1 MQCLYCDRRLGL
13 FSSAKGVFCSDEHE
27 KLYRSAAQRR
37 LETPYVSA
45 AGALDNATVQDLAQ
59 LLKATQAE
67 SGATVEAHAEVA
79 MAADLTEAVAVSVS
93 NSTASTDAHAV
104 PAVGQQGI
112 VTPIAPIASGR
123 DPGQPLPN
131 LTPQSDPQW
140 SLISDPPHVEP
151 EIPPDR
157 RAEPRVKN
165 IQILK
170 VASLRDP
177 EKQVNCALVDTSDA
191 GIQFTSDREFRT
203 GEVLI
208 AELPDQLAL
217 AEVRYSQ
224 AKDGRYAVG
233 AERAQ
238 TVPREAASSS
248 STGQE
253 RAELLI
259 KTLCDR
265 VKTGFAEEPGQG
277 ADRTRALERVGRILE
292 VWQSTQSPPAP
303 PTYEPHIEAKPS
315 SGVGRAFGAVAAA
328 LVMGGLL
335 TVCVLQFQKDRTPLP
350 PPPRVAA
357 PPPLAKIQPKVDKVE
372 PAPQEVPTAPV
383 LHRAQIKAIQS
394 TWIGV
399 STDGNKVF
407 AGMLAKGATRD
418 LEYSKFAF
426 LHAGNATGVEII
438 VDGQTVPMGSRQA
451 LRLVEL
457 NTTGYRFLRWSNDDP
472 PQP

>member
-13 FSSAKGVFCSDEHE
+13 FSSAKGAFCSDEHE
-27 KLYRSAAQRR
+27 KLYRSAAQQR
-37 LETPYVSA
+37 LEAPYVSS
-45 AGALDNATVQDLAQ
+45 AGALNDSAVQDLAQ
-59 LLKATQAE
+59 LLKATQVE
-67 SGATVEAHAEVA
+67 SGATVEAPMEVA
-79 MAADLTEAVAVSVS
+79 MATDLTEAVAVSVS
-93 NSTASTDAHAV
+93 NSSASTNAHAV
-104 PAVGQQGI
+104 PEVGQASIG
-112 VTPIAPIASGR
+112 TPVAPMTGGSGQT
-123 DPGQPLPN
+123 QPLPN
-131 LTPQSDPQW
+131 LPPQSDPQW
-140 SLISDPPHVEP
+140 SLLSDPPPAEP
-151 EIPPDR
+151 QIPTDR
-157 RAEPRVKN
+157 RAEPRTKE
-165 IQILK
+165 IKILD
-170 VASLRDP
+170 VAMLRDP

-203 GEVLI
+203 GEVLVI
-208 AELPDQLAL
+208 GLPDQLAL

-233 AERAQ
+233 AELAQ
-238 TVPREAASSS
+238 TISMEAASSAG
-248 STGQE
+248 TGQE

-259 KTLCDR
+259 KALCDR

-277 ADRTRALERVGRILE
+277 TDRTRALERVARILE
-292 VWQSTQSPPAP
+292 VWQSTQSAPAP
-303 PTYEPHIEAKPS
+303 FVHETPIEAKPS

-328 LVMGGLL
+328 LIIGGLL

-350 PPPRVAA
+350 PLPRVAA
-357 PPPLAKIQPKVDKVE
+357 PPPLAKIEPKIE
-372 PAPQEVPTAPV
+372 PAPRVVPATPTM
-383 LHRAQIKAIQS
+383 HRAQIRAIQS

-407 AGMLAKGATRD
+407 GGMLAKGATRD

-438 VDGQTVPMGSRQA
+438 VDGQPVPMGSQPR

-457 NTTGYRFLRWSNDDP
+457 NATGYRFLRWSNDDP

>member
-13 FSSAKGVFCSDEHE
+13 FSSAKGAFCSEEHE
-27 KLYRSAAQRR
+27 KLYREAARQR
-37 LETPYVSA
+37 LEAPYVAS
-45 AGALDNATVQDLAQ
+45 AGALEDSAVHDLAQ

-67 SGATVEAHAEVA
+67 SGATVEAPLEVT
-79 MAADLTEAVAVSVS
+79 MASALTEAVAVSVS
-93 NSTASTDAHAV
+93 NSSASTSANTV
-104 PAVGQQGI
+104 PEVGQAGI
-112 VTPIAPIASGR
+112 GAPIAPISSGSEQT
-123 DPGQPLPN
+123 QPLPN

-140 SLISDPPHVEP
+140 SLISDPPSVEP
-151 EIPPDR
+151 ETPTDR
-157 RAEPRVKN
+157 RAEPRIKE
-165 IQILK
+165 IKILK
-170 VASLRDP
+170 VATLRDP
-177 EKQVNCALVDTSDA
+177 EKQVHCALVDTSDT

-203 GEVLI
+203 AEVLVV
-208 AELPDQLAL
+208 ELPDQLAL

-238 TVPREAASSS
+238 TISLDAASSA

-277 ADRTRALERVGRILE
+277 TDRTRALERVARILE
-292 VWQSTQSPPAP
+292 VWQHAQSAP
-303 PTYEPHIEAKPS
+303 TPSAHETRKEAKPS
-315 SGVGRAFGAVAAA
+315 TGAGRAFGAVAAA
-328 LVMGGLL
+328 LVIGGVL

-350 PPPRVAA
+350 PSARVAA
-357 PPPLAKIQPKVDKVE
+357 APPRAKIE
-372 PAPQEVPTAPV
+372 PAPQVVPANPMV
-383 LHRAQIKAIQS
+383 HRAQIRALQS
-394 TWIGV
+394 TWIGI
-399 STDGNKVF
+399 STDGNNIF
-407 AGMLAKGATRD
+407 GGILAKGATKD

-438 VDGQTVPMGSRQA
+438 VDGQPVPMGSQA
-451 LRLVEL
+451 RLRLVEL
-457 NTTGYRFLRWSNDDP
+457 NAAGYRFLRWTNDDP